1 MGIRLRF
8 LGILM
13 ILFVATHFDFQSSTF
28 RFESPTGVCEE
39 AYSPERGFYCTEDSV
54 ILQRP
59 IFERFIDLPTIFVVW
74 GFTFLVVYTRRPE
87 NSVDFWEETSHVAK
101 DAGELA
107 AALGSVL
114 AFTGVFNE
122 RTMSIAFSI
131 VFLGYFTGHL
141 TGMCCKAY
149 AMHLRRKQEEFG

>member
-13 ILFVATHFDFQSSTF
+13 IVFVATHFDFDSFTF

-59 IFERFIDLPTIFVVW
+59 IFERFIDLPTILVVW
-74 GFTFLVVYTRRPE
+74 GFTFLVVYTRR
-87 NSVDFWEETSHVAK
+87 
-101 DAGELA
+101 
-107 AALGSVL
+107 
-114 AFTGVFNE
+114 
-122 RTMSIAFSI
+122 
-131 VFLGYFTGHL
+131 FLGGNFPCSKG
-141 TGMCCKAY
+141 
-149 AMHLRRKQEEFG
+149 RRRISGCTWICSSLYRGI